1 MPRRQA
7 TRGSPSGEHGR
18 SVRHR
23 HGWSSQHR
31 ILPGAWAAPR
41 PCRRGRRRPARN
53 GAKPWR
59 KWRSRPGAPSP
70 PRRACSRHE
79 RTEGTTAARQGPCPP
94 CRPRRW
100 PSSPLKA
107 LPAVSGID
115 WRLAL
120 ESVDGK
126 HDRLQKRAASFV
138 REDGTAPAILRA
150 SLEAATTSACGRWPT
165 SPGRARPAW
174 AHSTWPPSPATWNWT
189 CAAAGS
195 TGSGC
200 RCRPW
205 WPLSRRCWPA
215 WRGSP
220 QALRRRALAE
230 IEYTEALAPL
240 RLLAPKLS
248 PGAQAGQEP
257 A

>member
-1 MPRRQA
+1 MLPSLPYRATRRGGSLPLLFNIVLQDYSRDHCLLDCRDRIPQRKPCCHNRRREMQGGMPRRQA

-31 ILPGAWAAPR
+31 ILPGAWAAPG
-41 PCRRGRRRPARN
+41 PCRRGKRRPARN

-59 KWRSRPGAPSP
+59 KSRSRPGAPSP
-70 PRRACSRHE
+70 PRRARSRHE
-79 RTEGTTAARQGPCPP
+79 RTEGTTAARTGPCPP

-189 CAAAGS
+189 CAAAG
-195 TGSGC
+195 
-200 RCRPW
+200 
-205 WPLSRRCWPA
+205 
-215 WRGSP
+215 
-220 QALRRRALAE
+220 
-230 IEYTEALAPL
+230 
-240 RLLAPKLS
+240 
-248 PGAQAGQEP
+248 
-257 A
+257 